1 MRKIINI
8 KLPQPDKSEDENS
21 LFSLVLD
28 EHGIILSIDKSS
40 NRKSI
45 YDEDWCGDWLSPR
58 AIDLQI
64 NGGLGISFTAVS
76 YTHLTLPTIYSV

>member
-45 YDEDWCGDWLSPR
+45 YDEDLVWWLAKSKSDR
-58 AIDLQI
+58 SSYKWWFRDL
-64 NGGLGISFTAVS
+64 
-76 YTHLTLPTIYSV
+76 IYRFNF